1 MTMVDILKPETSS
14 DMPSKSEQRP
24 PLWRRGWVVVLT
36 IIVAVGIG
44 TMILLTGGETA
55 DDTAAVAFNTA
66 DVVRAD
72 LVDETTFGGTLGRP
86 EAEVVSAGSAGVL
99 TSTPGIGNVVISGE
113 TLFTIDDNPVVLL
126 EGAVPSFRSLSL
138 GDTQVTI
145 PAGRNGTLTWLA
157 SEGQV
162 VASGDIVAKI
172 DDTPLIVLEGSLP
185 MYRNLRTGVEGEDV
199 QQLETALV
207 SLGFDPDGE
216 VTVDEEYTSST
227 STMVKAWQESLGV
240 IENGRVDLGDI
251 LFTPL
256 PGQVLT
262 NQAAV
267 GLVVMS
273 STPLLLA
280 SGGDPLTGADILQL
294 EIALKANGYETGL
307 VDGVYDIATAIAVTS
322 WTVDMGSDPTGW
334 IPLGSLVFLPESMRV
349 IDQLVSPGASVSPQ
363 TGVISAAPEQ
373 TIVRM
378 DLPAEDQEL
387 IVVGSEVVIV
397 LPDRSEVS
405 AVVTSVATVAESS
418 SQGDGAT
425 FAVEISLIDPEVVGD
440 LDEAPVDIRVVSDSA
455 GGVLAVPVSA
465 LLALAEGGYALEVVE
480 GQATRLVAVEPGF
493 FGDGLVEV
501 TGSIDAGMTVVVP

>member
-1 MTMVDILKPETSS
+1 
-14 DMPSKSEQRP
+14 
-24 PLWRRGWVVVLT
+24 
-36 IIVAVGIG
+36 
-44 TMILLTGGETA
+44 
-55 DDTAAVAFNTA
+55 
-66 DVVRAD
+66 
-72 LVDETTFGGTLGRP
+72 
-86 EAEVVSAGSAGVL
+86 
-99 TSTPGIGNVVISGE
+99 
-113 TLFTIDDNPVVLL
+113 
-126 EGAVPSFRSLSL
+126 
-138 GDTQVTI
+138 
-145 PAGRNGTLTWLA
+145 
-157 SEGQV
+157 
-162 VASGDIVAKI
+162 
-172 DDTPLIVLEGSLP
+172 
-185 MYRNLRTGVEGEDV
+185 
-199 QQLETALV
+199 
-207 SLGFDPDGE
+207 
-216 VTVDEEYTSST
+216 
-227 STMVKAWQESLGV
+227 VKAWQESLGV